1 MIRYYANKVISYITY
16 KLLLKEVNGLINV
29 PKKGGVI
36 VAANHTSYLDIP
48 MMYVAL
54 LNKIG
59 RPIRFLS
66 KRELLKDTFFR
77 AFTFLFEYKMNKVII
92 IDRENPE
99 KNALNEAINALKN
112 GEVIGIYPEGTR
124 SLTGKLQRARTGVA
138 RLALA
143 AKVPVIPIGIKGTFR
158 LMPTNTSLPKIKKI
172 VKLNLGKPMHFEKYY
187 DKKINKKILE
197 DITRKIMK
205 EIAKLTGQKYSY

>member
-1 MIRYYANKVISYITY
+1 MIRYYANKVISYMIY

-36 VAANHTSYLDIP
+36 IAANHTTYLDIP
-48 MMYVAL
+48 VIYAAL

-59 RPIRFLS
+59 RPMRFIA

-77 AFTFLFEYKMNKVII
+77 TVTLLFEYKMNKVII

-99 KNALNEAINALKN
+99 NALNEAINALKN
-112 GEVIGIYPEGTR
+112 GEVIGIYPEGSR
-124 SLTGKLQRARTGVA
+124 NPSGRIKKGKTGVA

-143 AKVPVIPIGIKGTFR
+143 AKVPVVPIGIKGTFK
-158 LMPTNTSLPKIKKI
+158 LMPTNASLPKIKKI
-172 VKLNLGKPMHFEKYY
+172 VKLSIGKPMYLEKYY
-187 DKKINKKILE
+187 GKRINKKILE
-197 DITRKIMK
+197 NITRKVMK